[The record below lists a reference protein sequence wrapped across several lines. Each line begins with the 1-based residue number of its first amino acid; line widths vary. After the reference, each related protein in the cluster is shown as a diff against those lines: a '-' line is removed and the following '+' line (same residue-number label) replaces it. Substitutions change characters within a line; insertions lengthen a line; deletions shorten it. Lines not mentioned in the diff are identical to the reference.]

1 MCMTKREKEEIKTR
15 ISEVMHSVHWG
26 RKKGGVIGRRVWGGI
41 CNELARVLDHPNTKG
56 IICHSKQ
63 IS

>member
-1 MCMTKREKEEIKTR
+1 MCMTKTEKEEIETR
-15 ISEVMHSVHWG
+15 NSEVMHSVHWG
-26 RKKGGVIGRRVWGGI
+26 REKGGVIGRRVRGGI